1 MALRRLTS
9 ISFALLA
16 ALGGLALAAY
26 AARAQAPDPAQIEQ
40 GARLFAENCAVCH
53 GPDGQGRVGAVL
65 AKDWPSIRP
74 DLRVRATIANGI
86 SGTVMPAWSQ
96 ANGGPLSDAEIEA
109 LTAYILTWES
119 GEPRLVAPVPTS
131 APRPLLTAVPEVE
144 GNPNNGAALFD
155 QNCAVCHGADGQGR
169 VGAQL
174 AKVWS
179 SIRPDLGV
187 KATIARGVQGSV
199 MPAWSQ
205 DNGGPLTDSEI
216 NDLTAFI
223 LTLPQA
229 ATPPQQPDPT
239 GIQGSTAQW
248 LTSWGGILLTIL
260 LLVVIF
266 GAALLMQRRRS

>member
-9 ISFALLA
+9 LSIALLA
-16 ALGGLALAAY
+16 ALAGLALAVFS
-26 AARAQAPDPAQIEQ
+26 ARAQAPDPAQIEQ
-40 GARLFAENCAVCH
+40 GARLYAENCAVCH
-53 GPDGQGRVGAVL
+53 GADGQGRVGAVL

-86 SGTVMPAWSQ
+86 DGTVMPAWLQ
-96 ANGGPLSDAEIEA
+96 AGGGPLSDADIDA

-119 GEPRLVAPVPTS
+119 GGTRLIVPPPTS
-131 APRPLLTAVPEVE
+131 APRPLLTAIPEVQ
-144 GNPNNGAALFD
+144 GDPNNGAALFD
-155 QNCAVCHGADGQGR
+155 QNCAVCHGADGRGR

-174 AKVWS
+174 AKNWS
-179 SIRPDLGV
+179 SIRPDLGI
-187 KATIARGVQGSV
+187 KATIERGVEGAV

-205 DNGGPLTDSEI
+205 TNGGPLTDTEI

-229 ATPPQQPDPT
+229 ATSPDQPDPT
-239 GIQGSTAQW
+239 GIVGSTAAW
-248 LTSWGGILLTIL
+248 MRDWGGVLLTIL

-266 GAALLMQRRRS
+266 SAALLVQRRR